1 MAPASWR
8 LLLAGA
14 CAAAASASE
23 IAGGSAAADTAL
35 RFTDEE
41 EMDGECT
48 GEGEAEC
55 SLSLRQLR
63 ARQLDVASED
73 RGEGARDAESVE
85 KVVLSDN
92 QSESEE
98 KNVDVAEAA
107 AMNPHHPHYHARSAP
122 QSQLRWAH
130 DRQFCMSDDGG
141 PVHNGRPL
149 VLWTCGAG
157 KAGLSQFFNYNPSHD
172 ATLLRSAQYIGMC
185 VTIDGDQAT
194 NGAKVHLWQCNPSDK
209 AQHWIVES
217 DGYQNALL
225 RSSAFPGKCLVV
237 NLNMAWDGNKLQ
249 MWDCYGNKP
258 YKQWTLT
265 HQ

>member
-23 IAGGSAAADTAL
+23 VAGNSAAADLAPH
-35 RFTDEE
+35 FTEE
-41 EMDGECT
+41 EEGECT

-63 ARQLDVASED
+63 SRQLDVASED
-73 RGEGARDAESVE
+73 NKESALDAQSVE
-85 KVVLSDN
+85 KVALSDD
-92 QSESEE
+92 QSESE
-98 KNVDVAEAA
+98 KKGMDIAEAA
-107 AMNPHHPHYHARSAP
+107 TSNLEHNPPYHARSAP
-122 QSQLRWAH
+122 QVQLRWKN
-130 DRQFCMSDDGG
+130 DRNFCISDDGRKLQ
-141 PVHNGRPL
+141 NGMPME
-149 VLWTCGAG
+149 LWTCRGG
-157 KAGLSQFFNYNPSHD
+157 DLHQFFNYDSSH
-172 ATLLRSAQYIGMC
+172 ANTLLRSAQHPGMC
-185 VTIDGDQAT
+185 ITIDGDQAP
-194 NGAKVHLWQCNPSDK
+194 NGAKVHLWKCNPSDK
-209 AQHWIVES
+209 AQYWIVEG

-225 RSSAFPGKCLVV
+225 RSAAFPGKCLVA

-249 MWDCYGNKP
+249 MWDCQGLTT